1 MADELV
7 EMNKG
12 GDGEEDG
19 EEDGCCLG
27 GVVTI
32 VCPDGILVV
41 GTVVRSVSS
50 PERHW
55 EYLARGT
62 VQDERFN

>member
-7 EMNKG
+7 EMDKG
-12 GDGEEDG
+12 SNGEKDG

-27 GVVTI
+27 GVVTV

-41 GTVVRSVSS
+41 GAIVCCLSS
-50 PERHW
+50 PERHC
-55 EYLARGT
+55 EC
-62 VQDERFN
+62 